1 MVVRTQTTSA
11 TTPSRNSINSCHDG
25 KPVVVPAEACVGVGI
40 GVGVAG
46 VVMMTPPAVVDD
58 GSGAV

>member
-25 KPVVVPAEACVGVGI
+25 KPVVVPAAACVGVG
-40 GVGVAG
+40 VAG
-46 VVMMTPPAVVDD
+46 IVVMAPPAVVDE